1 MGWIGADLVSSDN
14 VIPLSPQWLL
24 SKPGENKPPAMSG
37 VCYSTILSGV
47 FVNLMR
53 LLDLKKMVS
62 LNL

>member
-37 VCYSTILSGV
+37 VCYSTILLGGICQ
-47 FVNLMR
+47 
-53 LLDLKKMVS
+53 
-62 LNL
+62 LNEAVGF